1 LRKWS
6 KSKIQFIEAGLFGRG
21 KMLKKVFT
29 NPYVIG
35 GIVSFVILLVLG
47 LYLEFSISESLL
59 ASAVLAAIGTVI
71 VWWQKEGF

>member
-1 LRKWS
+1 
-6 KSKIQFIEAGLFGRG
+6 
-21 KMLKKVFT
+21 MLKKVFT

-35 GIVSFVILLVLG
+35 GIVAFVILLVLG
-47 LYLEFSISESLL
+47 LYLEFSIGESLL

>member
-1 LRKWS
+1 
-6 KSKIQFIEAGLFGRG
+6 
-21 KMLKKVFT
+21 MLKKVFT

-35 GIVSFVILLVLG
+35 GIVAFVILLVLG
-47 LYLEFSISESLL
+47 PYREFSIGESLL

>member
-1 LRKWS
+1 
-6 KSKIQFIEAGLFGRG
+6 
-21 KMLKKVFT
+21 MLKKVFT